1 MITTAVND
9 LSTAPEFN
17 FVTTSFADDEGET
30 VSVCV
35 EVTPFSATGT
45 TESITVDVM
54 ATDNSAGELVCVFK
68 ICHQTAIIILY
79 CYLLIAVQHSITSFM
94 FPIYVVVY
102 ETCYA
107 PHLCICCQ
115 YIFQL
120 TSNTYLVFYQCLV
133 TTHLVQTL
141 PL

>member
-9 LSTAPEFN
+9 LYFLSTAPEFN

-30 VSVCV
+30 VSVCM

-54 ATDNSAGELVCVFK
+54 ATDNSAGELVCVLK

-102 ETCYA
+102 ETSVM
-107 PHLCICCQ
+107 HHICVFVVSI
-115 YIFQL
+115 YFNLHPIHTFFF
-120 TSNTYLVFYQCLV
+120 TSAWK
-133 TTHLVQTL
+133 
-141 PL
+141 

>member
-54 ATDNSAGELVCVFK
+54 ATDISAGELVCVLK
-68 ICHQTAIIILY
+68 SCHQTAII
-79 CYLLIAVQHSITSFM
+79 IAVQHSITSFM
-94 FPIYVVVY
+94 LPIYVVVY
-102 ETCYA
+102 ETCVM
-107 PHLCICCQ
+107 HHICVFVISI
-115 YIFQL
+115 YFSLHPIHTLFF
-120 TSNTYLVFYQCLV
+120 TSDWK
-133 TTHLVQTL
+133 
-141 PL
+141 